1 MQSVVFAWLVTL
13 VLREPAE
20 KVGFAQM
27 ALLLPGLFLMLYAGA
42 IADRVGAA
50 RQAFWSQLLAACT
63 PLLLIYSVLTDTF
76 TYELLIVYA
85 LLTGVAQAF
94 LTPARDGLLNYVAE
108 GNIPEQIRRLQ
119 DERGLKAGDRAL
131 KGSVGREI
139 NSAERVANYM

>member
-50 RQAFWSQLLAACT
+50 RQAFGPNC
-63 PLLLIYSVLTDTF
+63 
-76 TYELLIVYA
+76 
-85 LLTGVAQAF
+85 
-94 LTPARDGLLNYVAE
+94 
-108 GNIPEQIRRLQ
+108 LQ
-119 DERGLKAGDRAL
+119 P
-131 KGSVGREI
+131 VHHF
-139 NSAERVANYM
+139 Y